1 VRPHSKALPRFLD
14 SFLFTFV
21 FRLHFL
27 RHISKNKRTLLL
39 YCTHRFFTAYSKTP
53 VLSPQSTIAMD
64 TASTPSAMHMCPEQ
78 IKQDIAVLQT
88 TLTTLTTDIDGDI
101 AGATAQELLKECI
114 ATCKRLAAN
123 VQYVDSLLIAIQER
137 AELEHL
143 RREHERRCQD
153 AQLDDVQK
161 VLDEIKIKLSGMDI
175 SPKGMSEG
183 HIKKPVR
190 FGRLGLA
197 YQEARQGS
205 RRAINALRSTKSKD
219 KQEESAEIQKHAD

>member
-1 VRPHSKALPRFLD
+1 
-14 SFLFTFV
+14 
-21 FRLHFL
+21 
-27 RHISKNKRTLLL
+27 LL

-88 TLTTLTTDIDGDI
+88 TLTTLTTNIDGDI

-137 AELEHL
+137 AELGSL
-143 RREHERRCQD
+143 RREYERRCQD

-161 VLDEIKIKLSGMDI
+161 ILDEIKIKLSGMDI
-175 SPKGMSEG
+175 SPKDMSEG
-183 HIKKPVR
+183 YDKKPIR

-197 YQEARQGS
+197 YEEARQGG
-205 RRAINALRSTKSKD
+205 RRVLDALRGTKSRNKPS
-219 KQEESAEIQKHAD
+219 ESAESGI